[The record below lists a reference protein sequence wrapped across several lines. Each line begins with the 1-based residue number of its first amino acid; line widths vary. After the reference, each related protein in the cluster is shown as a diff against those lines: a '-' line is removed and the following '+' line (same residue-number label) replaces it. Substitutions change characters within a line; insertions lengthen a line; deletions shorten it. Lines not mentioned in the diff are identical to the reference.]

1 MNRLPTIVD
10 VAREAGVSRQTVS
23 NVLNTPDL
31 VREPTRLRVEAAI
44 ERLGY
49 RPHASA
55 RRLRTQRSSTIGVR
69 LEPSMNGVSGSLLDR
84 FLHTLT
90 EQAERRGLRV
100 MLYTARDT
108 EHEIQQLARLIDGAD
123 VDGLVLTSTYY
134 GDPRT
139 EWLIANN
146 QRFVTFGRP
155 WGIGNLDDP
164 QHFWVD
170 VDGRDGMRQATRHL
184 LAEGA
189 RTVAFLGWPHGS
201 GTGDERRRGWH
212 DALAAAGIETD
223 ARIEAQTTE
232 SIPAAR
238 AATTALLNAHPEID
252 ALVAV
257 SDTVALGALIASDGA
272 LPVVGFDNTPVA
284 ESIGFP
290 SVDQCL
296 EVVAADILRL
306 LDEVGTTSS
315 AHPDAH
321 TLVTPRLVTRPRSA
335 ALGLLHHPS

>member
-10 VAREAGVSRQTVS
+10 VAHAAGVSRQTVS
-23 NVLNTPDL
+23 NVLNTPAM
-31 VREPTRLRVEAAI
+31 VREDTRHRVESAI

-69 LEPSMNGVSGSLLDR
+69 LEPSTNGVSGALLDR

-90 EQAERRGLRV
+90 EQAEGQGLRV
-100 MLYTARDT
+100 VLYTARDA
-108 EHEIQQLARLIDGAD
+108 EHEIAQFSRLIDGAD
-123 VDGLVLTSTYY
+123 VDGLILTSTFF

-139 EWLIANN
+139 EWLVDHN

-155 WGIGNLDDP
+155 WGISDLDDP

-170 VDGRDGMRQATRHL
+170 VDGRDGVRQATAHL
-184 LAEGA
+184 LGDGA
-189 RTVAFLGWPHGS
+189 QTVAFLGWPRGS
-201 GTGDERRRGWH
+201 GTGDERRRGWD
-212 DALAAAGIETD
+212 DALTDAGIPAS
-223 ARIEAQTTE
+223 ARIEAETVE

-238 AATTALLNAHPEID
+238 AATLELLKAHPEVD

-257 SDTVALGALIASDGA
+257 SDTAALGALMASDGA
-272 LPVVGFDNTPVA
+272 LPVVGFDNTAVA
-284 ESIGFP
+284 ESIGFS
-290 SVDQCL
+290 SVDQRL
-296 EVVAADILRL
+296 DVVAEDILRL
-306 LDEVGTTSS
+306 LAEVGTTSS

-321 TLVTPRLVTRPRSA
+321 TLVTPELVTRPRSA
-335 ALGLLHHPS
+335 ALSLLHHP